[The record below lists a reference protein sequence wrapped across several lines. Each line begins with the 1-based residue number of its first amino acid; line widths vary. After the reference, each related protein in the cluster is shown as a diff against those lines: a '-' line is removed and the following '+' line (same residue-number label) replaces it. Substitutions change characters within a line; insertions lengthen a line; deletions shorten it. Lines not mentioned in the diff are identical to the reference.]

1 MPSATRLRWR
11 GSGSAEFSAARR
23 GRLEVLAD
31 DREVGRVVE
40 VGELLPSSS
49 VPGDLGGD
57 ALGFSIEGTKMSTDT
72 QPLFDAATPF
82 VVLFQGP
89 VNDYTLIVNAV
100 EPAPMDVTIEG
111 QVNCA
116 SEK

>member
-1 MPSATRLRWR
+1 MK
-11 GSGSAEFSAARR
+11 
-23 GRLEVLAD
+23 
-31 DREVGRVVE
+31 